1 MRLPLSWRSAALRSG
16 PPGPVRR
23 NALMLLDSRGNAIT
37 AHTISRRLLTAA
49 AASVVVLGMAGCALA
64 PAPTVTATV
73 TVTPKPPKPTP
84 TPTPTPTATPTP
96 PPAAAEEP
104 ELVPNPPLGETVP
117 NAPAPTYPPG
127 PAEDLGETPGARGT
141 TTSGPDGALLTYT
154 VVEGDSFFDIAQRFN
169 VPVQQLLHMNPSVPG
184 LGEKIYIKQVINLDW
199 TTKR

>member
-1 MRLPLSWRSAALRSG
+1 MRLPLSWRSAPPC
-16 PPGPVRR
+16 PPGRYAA
-23 NALMLLDSRGNAIT
+23 ALSYCSTSRGTTIA
-37 AHTISRRLLTAA
+37 AHTYPRLLLTIA
-49 AASVVVLGMAGCALA
+49 AASVLALGLTGCAAA

-73 TVTPKPPKPTP
+73 TVTPKPVPSETPEPTE
-84 TPTPTPTATPTP
+84 TPSA
-96 PPAAAEEP
+96 PPAPPAPVEEP
-104 ELVPNPPLGETVP
+104 ELVPNPPLGQTVP

-141 TTSGPDGALLTYT
+141 TTSNGDGALLTYT

-184 LGEKIYIKQVINLDW
+184 LGEKIYINQIINLDW